1 MKDSLNTSLGLLP
14 SGLNCCRHS
23 QEIVSQN
30 CKEGL
35 ELEVLEKYQ
44 RRHLLGKG
52 GHAGSE

>member
-30 CKEGL
+30 SKEDS
-35 ELEVLEKYQ
+35 EVLEKYQ
-44 RRHLLGKG
+44 KYLLGKG
-52 GHAGSE
+52 NYVSFE